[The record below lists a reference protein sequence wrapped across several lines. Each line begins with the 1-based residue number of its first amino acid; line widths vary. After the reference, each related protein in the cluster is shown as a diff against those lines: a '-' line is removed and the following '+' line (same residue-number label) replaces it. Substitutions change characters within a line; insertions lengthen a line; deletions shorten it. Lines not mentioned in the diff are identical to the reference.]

1 MLDTMNTPYKI
12 VIVEDDVMLAEIYQT
27 LLRSHGYETQVAN
40 DGRTGVDLIKQ
51 TKPDLVLLD
60 IMLPQLS
67 GDQVL
72 YEMRTDEAAKDIKVI
87 MLTNI
92 SETEA
97 PENLEK
103 LNFSRYIVKANL
115 VSNQLPEICR
125 EVIEESSDQTAGAK
139 AL

>member
-1 MLDTMNTPYKI
+1 
-12 VIVEDDVMLAEIYQT
+12 MLAEIYQT
-27 LLRSHGYETQVAN
+27 LLNSNGYNALVAN
-40 DGRTGVDLIKQ
+40 DGQTGSDLIMKEL
-51 TKPDLVLLD
+51 PDLVLLD
-60 IMLPQLS
+60 LMLPQLS

-72 YEMRTDEAAKDIKVI
+72 YNIRTNADTKDTKVI

-97 PENLEK
+97 PENLDT

-115 VSNQLPEICR
+115 VSSQLPEICR
-125 EVIEESSDQTAGAK
+125 EVIEETSNDSAEYK